1 MHTKELPIVG
11 TIGLK
16 IKVDVDFDVSTAGTL
31 ELHYIKPDGT
41 YGVFAGTYELDDTK
55 HTVTYTTLSSND
67 IDQEGRW
74 IFQAYVEMG
83 SSRFWG
89 TPDKTEQFSNKLS

>member
-1 MHTKELPIVG
+1 MHTKERPVVG

-16 IKVDVDFDVSTAGTL
+16 IKVDTGFDISGGGTF

-41 YGVFAGTYELDDTK
+41 YGTFVSTYELDGAK
-55 HTVTYTTLSSND
+55 HSIVYTTLSAND

-89 TPDKTEQFSNKLS
+89 TPDKTERFVNKLS